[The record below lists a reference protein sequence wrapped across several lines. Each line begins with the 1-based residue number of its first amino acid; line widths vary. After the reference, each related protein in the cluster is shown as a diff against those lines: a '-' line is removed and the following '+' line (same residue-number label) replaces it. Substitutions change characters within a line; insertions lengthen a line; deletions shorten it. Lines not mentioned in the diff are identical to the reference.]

1 MHRAFPDATIYTTLY
16 EPGGTYPEFRDARI
30 VTSPLNEVPQLRRHH
45 RSALP
50 LLPFAAR
57 SMHITEDVVLASSSG
72 WAHGFS
78 ASGRRL
84 VYCHAPARW
93 LYQAEAYLGEE
104 RGQSVR
110 GIALLTLTPW
120 LKRWDKRHA
129 LAADAYLANSRVV
142 RDRMRDA
149 YGIEAPI
156 LPPPHAMDP
165 NAPQESVAALDGWRD
180 YHLVVSRLM
189 PYKNVEAVVE
199 AFRDLPERLVVVGQ
213 GPLRCS
219 LERRLPPNVRL
230 LSDLSDAQLRWVY
243 AHSQALVGAALED
256 YGLTPLEAAAYGKP
270 TIALG
275 AGGYLD
281 TVVPGM
287 TGLFFDHP
295 SPLSIRSAVVSA
307 RRHDWSAAKI
317 RAHAVRFSEP
327 VFRAALQRAVAAL
340 VEGSSAGAPTVF
352 QADAAV
358 G

>member
-1 MHRAFPDATIYTTLY
+1 MR
-16 EPGGTYPEFRDARI
+16 
-30 VTSPLNEVPQLRRHH
+30 SP
-45 RSALP
+45 
-50 LLPFAAR
+50 
-57 SMHITEDVVLASSSG
+57 ASRCVG
-72 WAHGFS
+72 
-78 ASGRRL
+78 
-84 VYCHAPARW
+84 V
-93 LYQAEAYLGEE
+93 
-104 RGQSVR
+104 
-110 GIALLTLTPW
+110 ALLTLTPW

-129 LAADAYLANSRVV
+129 LAADGYLANSRVV
-142 RDRMRDA
+142 RDRMRET

-165 NAPQESVAALDGWRD
+165 NAPQEPVAALDGWQD

-213 GPLRCS
+213 GPLRRS

-230 LSDLSDAQLRWVY
+230 VSDLSDAQLRWVY
-243 AHSQALVGAALED
+243 AHSQALVGPALED

-295 SPLSIRSAVVSA
+295 TPMSIRSAVLSA
-307 RRHDWSAAKI
+307 RGHHWSAAKI
-317 RAHAVRFSEP
+317 RAHAARFSEP
-327 VFRAALQRAVAAL
+327 VFRAALQRAVADL
-340 VEGSSAGAPTVF
+340 VDRIVGGLADGVPP
-352 QADAAV
+352 DAAV
-358 G
+358 GSVGPLAPDDRQGRAPQDLEVLDEVPVLDVVEVEAHGVVPRQVAATADLPQAGHPGLDQQAAVDVLLVPGHL